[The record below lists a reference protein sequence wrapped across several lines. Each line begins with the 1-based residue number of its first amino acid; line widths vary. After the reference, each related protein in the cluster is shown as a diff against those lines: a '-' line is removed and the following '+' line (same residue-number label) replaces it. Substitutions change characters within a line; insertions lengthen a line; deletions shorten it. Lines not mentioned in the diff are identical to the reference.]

1 MSEIKQNNNQPSKY
15 QELNDFEKVCF
26 MSKTKQE
33 NNQLSAYQELN
44 DFELEIIC
52 GGVHEANCVTEN
64 TKI

>member
-52 GGVHEANCVTEN
+52 GGVHADCTTEN